1 MIPFGKAAVCQ
12 PAIANLGCC
21 YRQALDQSRQFDC
34 GLSFFLPAFQQ
45 SPSIGFQGI
54 KQISEAGSKPPDRI
68 VESRNKANPTEKT
81 GKF

>member
-1 MIPFGKAAVCQ
+1 MGDNNQRLDNRIETTLLKVGKAEY
-12 PAIANLGCC
+12 LGGNAFGVLVS
-21 YRQALDQSRQFDC
+21 QGSREVSQ
-34 GLSFFLPAFQQ
+34 
-45 SPSIGFQGI
+45 IGFQGI